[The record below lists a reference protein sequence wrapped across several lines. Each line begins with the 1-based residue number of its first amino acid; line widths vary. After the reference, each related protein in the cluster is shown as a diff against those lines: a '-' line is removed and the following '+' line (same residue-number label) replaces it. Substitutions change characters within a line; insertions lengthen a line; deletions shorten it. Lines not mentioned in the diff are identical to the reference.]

1 MFRLSVPSPWQSA
14 QCLDL
19 ATCDLGATVNSCHE
33 WSFPFLSGR
42 NLLWALCW
50 PDDHVDMLCVVSAH
64 VHVCAHPKKR
74 EGQQPL
80 LALIQEVQLQR
91 SGKHRLN
98 WRNSAAK
105 LNSLV
110 WENKPKE
117 PVGSYLKLRVL
128 RTLGLPHQTILHS
141 ASLHPPTPTA
151 FSEPRGQQTCATQ
164 ASFPPTPA
172 ETLIPIMMII
182 PLPKGV
188 LEMGPEESVPINLH
202 TLGKVIIKSIL
213 HRDVHWCRKGGS
225 WDSRKSWNA
234 WALAPALPLA
244 GWVSVVKS
252 LLPLWNG
259 NNG

>member
-91 SGKHRLN
+91 SRKHRLN

-141 ASLHPPTPTA
+141 TPLHPPPPPP
-151 FSEPRGQQTCATQ
+151 SQSLGGNKHVPRRHHFLPRLQRPWFLSWW
-164 ASFPPTPA
+164 SFHF
-172 ETLIPIMMII
+172 
-182 PLPKGV
+182 PKGC
-188 LEMGPEESVPINLH
+188 LRWG
-202 TLGKVIIKSIL
+202 
-213 HRDVHWCRKGGS
+213 RRK
-225 WDSRKSWNA
+225 A
-234 WALAPALPLA
+234 YQ
-244 GWVSVVKS
+244 
-252 LLPLWNG
+252 
-259 NNG
+259 